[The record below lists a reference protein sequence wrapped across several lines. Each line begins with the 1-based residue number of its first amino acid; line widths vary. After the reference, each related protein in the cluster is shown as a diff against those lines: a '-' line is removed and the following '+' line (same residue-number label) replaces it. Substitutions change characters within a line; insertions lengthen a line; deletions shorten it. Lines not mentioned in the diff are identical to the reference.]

1 MNAALPD
8 LRAARTTTLERSS
21 RALLA
26 LAALTAPA
34 LAGCRRLAAS
44 APAAT
49 GVEATGT
56 WGGLRA
62 RTTGERR
69 HPRQVVVLLHGW
81 GAPGDD
87 LVPLGEPLAAPGRL
101 LVFPEAP
108 LSAMAGGRAWWPL
121 DLARMQ
127 SARLRGEERAFRQE
141 TPPGL
146 AEARARVTAL
156 VTEVTR
162 QTGVD
167 PGAVVLGGFSQGAM
181 VATDVTLTSPG
192 LVGGLVVLS
201 GSIVAESEWRAHL
214 PLVPPGLPVLM
225 SHGRGDPVLP
235 FALAEALRELFQ
247 TAHHPVTWVP
257 FDGGHGIPGV
267 VLTKL
272 ETFLG
277 ANTAASSGGAG
288 TH

>member
-1 MNAALPD
+1 MTAASC
-8 LRAARTTTLERSS
+8 ATRTTTLERSS

-26 LAALTAPA
+26 LAALASPEP
-34 LAGCRRLAAS
+34 AGCRRLAAS
-44 APAAT
+44 APGPT
-49 GVEATGT
+49 GIEATGT

-62 RTTGERR
+62 RTAGERQ
-69 HPRQVVVLLHGW
+69 HPRQVVILLHGW

-108 LSAMAGGRAWWPL
+108 LPAMAGGRAWWPL

-127 SARLRGEERAFRQE
+127 AARARGEERALRQE
-141 TPPGL
+141 TPQGL
-146 AEARARVTAL
+146 PDARARVTAL

-162 QTGVD
+162 LTGVD
-167 PGAVVLGGFSQGAM
+167 PRAVFLGGFSQGAM
-181 VATDVTLTSPG
+181 VATDVTLASPG
-192 LVGGLVVLS
+192 LVGGLIVLS

-214 PLVPPGLPVLM
+214 PLLPPGLPVLM

-235 FALAEALRELFQ
+235 FSFAEALRELFQ
-247 TAHHPVTWVP
+247 AAHHPVTWVP
-257 FDGGHGIPGV
+257 FDGGHGIPVV

-272 ETFLG
+272 EAFLATG
-277 ANTAASSGGAG
+277 AAAPGGGAG
-288 TH
+288 AH